1 MSISKTINNI
11 MTNYMP
17 VRNLN
22 EDKKKILAM

>member
-22 EDKKKILAM
+22 EDKKRYIMI